1 MKKFLPLLLLFVCST
16 ASKAQGKLTLELS
29 DGTFGK
35 YNISELRC
43 IDFTDA
49 TKLRIYTLDGTMLT
63 SSKTSLL
70 KMNFTDDVATT
81 IEPVSAIKRETS
93 ESGARKFVVDGK
105 LMILTSDGA
114 VVNTIGQ
121 RMK

>member
-16 ASKAQGKLTLELS
+16 VSKAQGKLTLELS

-43 IDFTDA
+43 IDLTDA

-81 IEPVSAIKRETS
+81 IEPVSAIKREAS

-105 LMILTSDGA
+105 LMILTSDGT
-114 VVNTIGQ
+114 VVNTMGQ